1 MLLKGHLRN
10 LNAGRKIDLPVH
22 FQESKTQTA
31 AYHYEHITMK
41 IKKDEKSRL
50 VADWQRLE
58 RIFIRPEDDDCKE
71 TLVKYME
78 QILFGLHDFI
88 NRNVGVTE
96 QISLKELTANFTDTL
111 ISQDPEKKL
120 ADVISDIIS
129 QIAPRAVNVASP
141 YFVGH
146 MTAAIPF
153 FMVHLKAIVAA
164 LNQNVIKLET
174 SKVLSV
180 LEKQVLA
187 KIHRLIY
194 GVNQNKSSIANS
206 GSCNISGL
214 VDTSE
219 TNETSRLGDDFY
231 RKHVQNTDTS
241 LGSFTTGGTTA
252 NLTALWVARNRL
264 FKPFE
269 GFDGIEAEGVAQAFK
284 AYSLDR
290 AVLLVSKRGH
300 FSLRKSG
307 GILGIGNKNVIPID
321 VNAECRLDVKK
332 LSSAINEIKREGRTG
347 IISVVGVAGATETGI
362 VDHLDDMADICQ
374 EHGINFHVDAAWG
387 GPVMLSEKYAHK
399 LKGIERADSVTIDGH
414 KQFFMPMTC
423 GMVFFRNPL
432 AMNHIAYHS
441 NYVNRQ
447 GSVDLG
453 IKTLEGSRE
462 ANSLILDSALKIM
475 GTRGYAL
482 MIDHGIETAKLF
494 ADEINRRELFEL
506 VTEPELNILTYRII
520 PKDIKEQLKAASQSE
535 REQLNR
541 QVDLINI
548 ALQRKQRER
557 GNSFVSRTRMTYRGG
572 VGRGVDHIS
581 ADGLAGDCKTV
592 EEEVVV
598 LRCVIMNPMTNI
610 SILNEV
616 LDEQEKIF
624 RSI

>member
-1 MLLKGHLRN
+1 MNRPNKTLK
-10 LNAGRKIDLPVH
+10 
-22 FQESKTQTA
+22 
-31 AYHYEHITMK
+31 
-41 IKKDEKSRL
+41 L
-50 VADWQRLE
+50 VADWERLQ

-71 TLVKYME
+71 ILVKYME

-96 QISLKELTANFTDTL
+96 EISLKELTANFRD
-111 ISQDPEKKL
+111 IIINPEPEKRL
-120 ADVISDIIS
+120 ADVISDIIF

-194 GVNQNKSSIANS
+194 GYNENFTKNNDFNLNKSA
-206 GSCNISGL
+206 
-214 VDTSE
+214 
-219 TNETSRLGDDFY
+219 RLEDEFY
-231 RKHVQNTDTS
+231 CKHVQDVDTS

-252 NLTALWVARNRL
+252 NLTALWVARNRF
-264 FKPFE
+264 FKPIEQFN
-269 GFDGIEAEGVAQAFK
+269 GIEAEGFADALK
-284 AYSLDR
+284 AYSLDK

-307 GILGIGNKNVIPID
+307 GILGIGNKNVIPVD
-321 VNAECRLDVKK
+321 VNAQCRLDVGK
-332 LSSAINEIKREGRTG
+332 LSSTIRQIKKEGRIG
-347 IISVVGVAGATETGI
+347 VVSVVGVAGATETGI
-362 VDHLDDMADICQ
+362 IDPLEDVADICQ

-423 GMVFFRNPL
+423 GMVFFRDPI

-475 GTRGYAL
+475 GTKGYAL
-482 MIDHGIETAKLF
+482 MIDHGIETAKKF
-494 ADEINRRELFEL
+494 ADEIKKRELFEL
-506 VTEPELNILTYRII
+506 ITEPELNILTYRMV
-520 PKDIKEQLKAASQSE
+520 PKELKRELHTADIEKKREISE
-535 REQLNR
+535 KI
-541 QVDLINI
+541 DKINI
-548 ALQRKQRER
+548 TIQRKQRESGR
-557 GNSFVSRTRMTYRGG
+557 SFVSRTRMTYNSMGEQLNKEHG
-572 VGRGVDHIS
+572 YND
-581 ADGLAGDCKTV
+581 
-592 EEEVVV
+592 EVVV
-598 LRCVIMNPMTNI
+598 LRSVIMNPMTNI
-610 SILNEV
+610 AVLNEV
-616 LDEQEKIF
+616 LDEQERILH
-624 RSI
+624 SLDYNNLS